1 MTHTVCEPCHDCKYT
16 DCVAVC
22 PVECFYQDD
31 MMLYIDPND
40 CIDCE
45 ACVPECPVEAIFAE
59 ANVPAQWTH
68 YTPLNAE
75 KSAAIEPSWSEAG
88 GRIVRTMWPRQ
99 RTMAP
104 ASLPI
109 SLGRGNINSSAVLTA
124 RSSVTLNNTPERLIF
139 FVSPVRH
146 SALPSGR

>member
-1 MTHTVCEPCHDCKYT
+1 LILGLLFGILSVGEVSRETMVLLSLNDDIERNERAMTHTVCEPCNDCKYT

-31 MMLYIDPND
+31 MMLYIDPVD

-59 ANVPAQWTH
+59 ANVPAQWTS

-75 KSAAIEPSWSEAG
+75 RSAALKETGHITEKQDAKEGPG
-88 GRIVRTMWPRQ
+88 CKKK
-99 RTMAP
+99 
-104 ASLPI
+104 
-109 SLGRGNINSSAVLTA
+109 
-124 RSSVTLNNTPERLIF
+124 
-139 FVSPVRH
+139 
-146 SALPSGR
+146 